1 MLKQKERDGEFCNF
15 AVKDFH
21 YLTSKTLLCK
31 SSENELEVPQKW
43 ANLLSY
49 MNDCDVVG
57 WVDTMDW
64 WSGLSASTVC
74 ITTRGRYCQSV
85 KVLIAD
91 PWFISAFSDRNTEI

>member
-1 MLKQKERDGEFCNF
+1 MFKQKERDGEFCNF

-64 WSGLSASTVC
+64 WSGLSASTVYHHKGA
-74 ITTRGRYCQSV
+74 ILSISKSV
-85 KVLIAD
+85 NSRPLVY
-91 PWFISAFSDRNTEI
+91 